1 MAKTLEIEIYGQKY
15 TVKADADER
24 YMQRV
29 AAYVDEQMRSLARG
43 MKTATPAKLAVLVA
57 LNISHQLFQA
67 EAQGEQSAADVERRA
82 QHLMESIEETLQTGW
97 RG

>member
-29 AAYVDEQMRSLARG
+29 AAYVDEQMRTLARG
-43 MKTATPAKLAVLVA
+43 MKTATPSKLAVLVA
-57 LNISHQLFQA
+57 LNVAHQLFQA
-67 EAQGEQSAADVERRA
+67 EAERDEGVADVERRA
-82 QHLMESIEETLQTGW
+82 QHLMESIEETLQSG
-97 RG
+97 RQG

>member
-1 MAKTLEIEIYGQKY
+1 LTKTLEIEIYGQKY
-15 TVKADADER
+15 TVRADADEI

-43 MKTATPAKLAVLVA
+43 MKTATPSKLAMLTA
-57 LNISHQLFQA
+57 LNLAHQLFQVEEQRERG
-67 EAQGEQSAADVERRA
+67 EADLERRA
-82 QHLMESIEETLQTGW
+82 QHLMESIEEHLQTGP

>member
-15 TVKADADER
+15 TVKAEADEL

-43 MKTATPAKLAVLVA
+43 MKTATPSKLAVLVA
-57 LNISHQLFQA
+57 LNVAHQLFQA
-67 EAQGEQSAADVERRA
+67 ETQREQSAADVERRA
-82 QHLMESIEETLQTGW
+82 QHLMESIEETLQTGQ